1 MIFGSARFAELKLGD
16 IGSLKMS
23 AACFNKAKT
32 GIGNRFQLASQL
44 RFTRFQADS
53 TSAANS
59 GYTISAFSITT
70 ASTGASS

>member
-1 MIFGSARFAELKLGD
+1 
-16 IGSLKMS
+16 MS

-70 ASTGASS
+70 ASTGTSS